1 MLLYYE
7 MLEES
12 VVENCSQLINK
23 LLGASGGLGLETNRI
38 LALRGVHVVMA
49 VGNVKNG
56 LSIKETLPK
65 EIPNAKFDVFELDIS
80 SLASYLKLWDCINLV
95 PRIISMLMA
104 ARLMLSQNNIELQF
118 ATNHLGHFLL
128 ATLLLEN
135 Y

>member
-1 MLLYYE
+1 MLLSYE

-23 LLGASGGLGLETNRI
+23 LLGASGGLGLETTRI

-80 SLASYLKLWDCINLV
+80 SLAS
-95 PRIISMLMA
+95 
-104 ARLMLSQNNIELQF
+104 F

>member
-1 MLLYYE
+1 MLLSYE

-23 LLGASGGLGLETNRI
+23 LLGASGGLGLETTRI

-80 SLASYLKLWDCINLV
+80 SLASV
-95 PRIISMLMA
+95 MLMA

>member
-1 MLLYYE
+1 MLLSYE

-23 LLGASGGLGLETNRI
+23 LLGASGGLGLETTRI

-49 VGNVKNG
+49 VGNVKN
-56 LSIKETLPK
+56 
-65 EIPNAKFDVFELDIS
+65 V
-80 SLASYLKLWDCINLV
+80 
-95 PRIISMLMA
+95 LMA